1 MTPVTTAPRHA
12 APTRTGR
19 APSRSPAAR
28 PRPGGSRHTARSGPR
43 AAPRRVRVGA
53 PRPRRRRR
61 LAVTLAV
68 AVSLLAVFGVVGF
81 NAFLVQSQFRL
92 ERLQQELDAER
103 QEFERL
109 RLETARLSS
118 PERILDI
125 ARNELG
131 MVDPEAVTNLTA
143 PAGAEALDGGA
154 SEGRAWAEVKPFLAS
169 EP

>member
-1 MTPVTTAPRHA
+1 MTV
-12 APTRTGR
+12 
-19 APSRSPAAR
+19 
-28 PRPGGSRHTARSGPR
+28 
-43 AAPRRVRVGA
+43 
-53 PRPRRRRR
+53 
-61 LAVTLAV
+61 AVV
-68 AVSLLAVFGVVGF
+68 VSLLAVFGVVGF

-92 ERLQQELDAER
+92 EQLQTDLDAER

-143 PAGAEALDGGA
+143 PAGAGAFEAGGP
-154 SEGRAWAEVKPFLAS
+154 EGRAWADVKPYLAS